1 MGCEVPQPSAADAP
15 RETDGS
21 GLPQRRRVDPR
32 VLQTRSLV
40 LTAAYRLLAE
50 HGLAGATVEKVTEYS
65 GVSRSTIYRHWPN
78 PSSLYLEALTS
89 SENGSPYDGP
99 VTGDLA
105 ADLHDYGRHLADRL
119 NDPLYAAAFAALM
132 AEAKR
137 DAVYAEAQLRLIAE
151 RSRHLHRTLREGV
164 RRGELRPDLNVKEAA
179 HAFIAPFA
187 YDCFLLH
194 RRISPARVRQVV
206 DALIADWTAGVS

>member
-1 MGCEVPQPSAADAP
+1 MPQSAANASG
-15 RETDGS
+15 GS
-21 GLPQRRRVDPR
+21 GGGASTQRRRVDPR
-32 VLQTRSLV
+32 VVQTRSLV
-40 LTAAYRLLAE
+40 LTATYRLLAE

-78 PSSLYLEALTS
+78 PSDLYLEALTS

-99 VTGDLA
+99 TTGDLA
-105 ADLHDYGRHLADRL
+105 TDLHAYGRHLADRL
-119 NDPLYAAAFAALM
+119 NDPVYAAAFAALM

-137 DAVYAEAQLRLIAE
+137 DADYAETQQRLIAE
-151 RSRHLHRTLREGV
+151 RSRHLHRTLREAA

-179 HAFIAPFA
+179 HAFIAPFT

-194 RRISPARVRQVV
+194 RRITPARVRQVV
-206 DALIADWTAGVS
+206 GGLLADWTVQPR